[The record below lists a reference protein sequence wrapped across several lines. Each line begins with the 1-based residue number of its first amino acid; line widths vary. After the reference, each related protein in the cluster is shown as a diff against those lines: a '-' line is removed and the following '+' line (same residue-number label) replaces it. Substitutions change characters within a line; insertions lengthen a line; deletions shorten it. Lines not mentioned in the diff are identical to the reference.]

1 MVAKQKKTRGPYKK
15 RQTPVVQAK
24 GFAPTRGR
32 PMKVEVDLFMEC
44 EEESLSIAQIKAF
57 KEAEAEHEKANNLI
71 KLARGTG
78 NTLVPSNSPN
88 TFNIVPLKPLPLN
101 PPGQV
106 IASSYTHVSEA
117 VTSGNQGIQILT
129 SNQGPQ
135 NAVSVPVSPVEQ
147 PSRGLPPP
155 RPAQFLN
162 KQQPPANRALAP
174 APISPSPDIILVGET
189 PPLVTN
195 TSLGSPVS
203 LATSMLNV
211 TQFLTSHSILAKQGF
226 KLVTV
231 PSNQPI
237 RNQWAIRPVLMS
249 SQSQTMHSGTAM
261 PVSIVTQPGARMP
274 YTVPGTSMSHV
285 RRVEL
290 DTSSGRN
297 LTCKSAVSNND
308 GFYGPSFSTYEKSPN
323 LKRKCYLRKKS
334 MKKSLERLLNSK
346 GGQRGVLAMKGSNL
360 KDNHKQPVIP
370 LGSLKLHDC
379 NSKSVLCGSTNL
391 FVKCATNQ
399 TKGQTKDDTTLGVC
413 SDQKSVDDKELTH
426 HALVSDKNADNKSN
440 TSFCDMCIRRI
451 NILQDEALENKQE
464 MNSTTERLL
473 KASDC
478 DVSSGYQNAV
488 RHAIE
493 CVEKG
498 TYFQDTKDVAK
509 RLLDSSE
516 NCKCVSRRSA
526 GMFDNCLQGEGIDE
540 DSETILEVSDNA
552 YEEGLEFVTDN
563 GAEPVKC
570 YGRFGSRRTVNN
582 LSRKHSICSSDFEK
596 CRKCQRSAL
605 SVYNTSQNSI
615 SQYCS
620 CGRGSSNKKL
630 VLEGM
635 KGATVT
641 AENSGSTLYQDRPRC
656 LDLKETSQSRERK
669 NKHDLNFLSQT
680 LFKSLDD
687 LEKSLNEM
695 SVLKA
700 QNCSLKNANNLSWYN
715 HLTFAQRTVLINQ
728 CRSRGYAR
736 MSQLLGVPKTDLLKL
751 SKLDCKEG
759 QQRVQRHRGRLG
771 KKQSQSGENSEQ
783 LLHDAGDQSNSCVD
797 DIEKYKC
804 MHSIPPIMSS
814 RQTQMACGKV
824 EKMTIGRNSLMK
836 NVAGCI
842 KRMSKL
848 YNKPKL
854 CSSSFNKQ
862 NGESFRDTGRKQL
875 YKCLSKVKDKYQRNG
890 DKNYKLNRKKVLRTV
905 CSEYSWIFQ
914 DYFVAKQN
922 INVYVVELKLPNP
935 QPAYPDQ
942 VLKNAFVAV
951 SNENKENMV
960 EISQVAEILIEKSP
974 ETGSLL
980 EETAIAESDA
990 NKEKVFK
997 VTQAGTCSE
1006 CSIEGNDEILACAT
1020 NDISY
1025 EQVQSIQFLEK
1036 NIKDNLSIEN
1046 PAVEGRGCCLLVKA
1060 CVKKQQESS
1069 ATLKMRETGMHDSGG
1084 MTHNL
1089 NSVPDMTGIKIN
1101 QASMDYFRPRVLR
1114 FPDELKIK
1122 IVHLFKMCGH
1132 HWLKKLRISE
1142 KSKRRWAKL
1151 YEGQKLP
1158 SYDFTDADNIL
1169 LAHHLVY
1176 VENKCTGMLTKR
1188 MNYNHD
1194 SLAIHKEES
1203 CSIMTSTN
1211 NEVFEYLAL
1220 KELNNTNEAE
1230 TEKGNAWYGNNAD
1243 ALTQKCRVLKDSK
1256 QTSSGLTSLPN
1267 NLKIFP
1273 EATDDMES
1281 EQQSLEAELLEDIE
1295 DVHDLEEIGAW
1306 KVDDENEMPN
1316 KCVNDEMNNEINV
1329 KIQELQ
1335 GECNNSHD
1343 DNMEN
1348 GEKLKHLANEVLLDI
1363 IDLTEVDS
1371 DNSEFEDKEESDDLS
1386 VDKIEI
1392 KHERIDEEF
1401 DRIEKGEKL
1410 IEKLSR
1416 QSNKTSNKFENKKNN
1431 GNSSYK
1437 SLPSNELGLGDKS
1450 TSNSQGINFQGSG
1463 RNSDSSQN
1471 SSGGGHNETGAGN
1484 SNDSAHSGSQGMPGF
1499 SDLQIVGF
1507 NDLQPGQ
1514 NYYLMDE
1521 AFLNIVSK
1529 PEVQSSLFP
1538 SGQGSQVSLASCQG
1552 YYTFPSSIASQTV
1565 YLPSGQQLIQ
1575 NVESNFPPPPLAQMA
1590 PFPTSQSSPRL
1601 NIGGTNLPAPPPIY
1615 RSSQVT
1621 PRYPN
1626 PSSIPVPEQSS
1637 PSLTSLLSPSIGP
1650 STLCIS
1656 PTKPLMTAN
1665 HGTRPTQLNNQNAL

>member
-285 RRVEL
+285 R
-290 DTSSGRN
+290 N
-297 LTCKSAVSNND
+297 
-308 GFYGPSFSTYEKSPN
+308 
-323 LKRKCYLRKKS
+323 
-334 MKKSLERLLNSK
+334 
-346 GGQRGVLAMKGSNL
+346 
-360 KDNHKQPVIP
+360 
-370 LGSLKLHDC
+370 
-379 NSKSVLCGSTNL
+379 
-391 FVKCATNQ
+391 
-399 TKGQTKDDTTLGVC
+399 
-413 SDQKSVDDKELTH
+413 QKSVDDKELTH

-516 NCKCVSRRSA
+516 NC
-526 GMFDNCLQGEGIDE
+526 EGIDE

-570 YGRFGSRRTVNN
+570 Y
-582 LSRKHSICSSDFEK
+582 
-596 CRKCQRSAL
+596 
-605 SVYNTSQNSI
+605 
-615 SQYCS
+615 
-620 CGRGSSNKKL
+620 
-630 VLEGM
+630 
-635 KGATVT
+635 
-641 AENSGSTLYQDRPRC
+641 
-656 LDLKETSQSRERK
+656 
-669 NKHDLNFLSQT
+669 
-680 LFKSLDD
+680 
-687 LEKSLNEM
+687 
-695 SVLKA
+695 
-700 QNCSLKNANNLSWYN
+700 
-715 HLTFAQRTVLINQ
+715 
-728 CRSRGYAR
+728 
-736 MSQLLGVPKTDLLKL
+736 
-751 SKLDCKEG
+751 
-759 QQRVQRHRGRLG
+759 
-771 KKQSQSGENSEQ
+771 
-783 LLHDAGDQSNSCVD
+783 
-797 DIEKYKC
+797 
-804 MHSIPPIMSS
+804 
-814 RQTQMACGKV
+814 
-824 EKMTIGRNSLMK
+824 
-836 NVAGCI
+836 
-842 KRMSKL
+842 
-848 YNKPKL
+848 
-854 CSSSFNKQ
+854 
-862 NGESFRDTGRKQL
+862 
-875 YKCLSKVKDKYQRNG
+875 
-890 DKNYKLNRKKVLRTV
+890 
-905 CSEYSWIFQ
+905 

-1169 LAHHLVY
+1169 LAHHLV
-1176 VENKCTGMLTKR
+1176 
-1188 MNYNHD
+1188 
-1194 SLAIHKEES
+1194 
-1203 CSIMTSTN
+1203 
-1211 NEVFEYLAL
+1211 
-1220 KELNNTNEAE
+1220 
-1230 TEKGNAWYGNNAD
+1230 
-1243 ALTQKCRVLKDSK
+1243 
-1256 QTSSGLTSLPN
+1256 
-1267 NLKIFP
+1267 
-1273 EATDDMES
+1273 
-1281 EQQSLEAELLEDIE
+1281 
-1295 DVHDLEEIGAW
+1295 
-1306 KVDDENEMPN
+1306 
-1316 KCVNDEMNNEINV
+1316 
-1329 KIQELQ
+1329 
-1335 GECNNSHD
+1335 
-1343 DNMEN
+1343 
-1348 GEKLKHLANEVLLDI
+1348 
-1363 IDLTEVDS
+1363 

-1410 IEKLSR
+1410 IEKL
-1416 QSNKTSNKFENKKNN
+1416 
-1431 GNSSYK
+1431 
-1437 SLPSNELGLGDKS
+1437 
-1450 TSNSQGINFQGSG
+1450 
-1463 RNSDSSQN
+1463 
-1471 SSGGGHNETGAGN
+1471 
-1484 SNDSAHSGSQGMPGF
+1484 
-1499 SDLQIVGF
+1499 
-1507 NDLQPGQ
+1507 
-1514 NYYLMDE
+1514 
-1521 AFLNIVSK
+1521 
-1529 PEVQSSLFP
+1529 
-1538 SGQGSQVSLASCQG
+1538 
-1552 YYTFPSSIASQTV
+1552 
-1565 YLPSGQQLIQ
+1565 
-1575 NVESNFPPPPLAQMA
+1575 
-1590 PFPTSQSSPRL
+1590 
-1601 NIGGTNLPAPPPIY
+1601 
-1615 RSSQVT
+1615 
-1621 PRYPN
+1621 
-1626 PSSIPVPEQSS
+1626 
-1637 PSLTSLLSPSIGP
+1637 
-1650 STLCIS
+1650 
-1656 PTKPLMTAN
+1656 
-1665 HGTRPTQLNNQNAL
+1665 